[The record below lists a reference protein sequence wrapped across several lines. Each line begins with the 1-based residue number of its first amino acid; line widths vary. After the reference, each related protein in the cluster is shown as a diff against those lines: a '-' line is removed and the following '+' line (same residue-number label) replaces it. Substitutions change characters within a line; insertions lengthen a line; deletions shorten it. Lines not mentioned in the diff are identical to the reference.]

1 MPDTNQKKHL
11 LRELYPYDIKGKKNA
26 ALRKGLKEYAF
37 LIQGLNEAARN
48 FLDGHLEKFD
58 ALVGEN
64 ACQIR
69 AVKIA
74 ILAAKNN
81 LHFQHIIQQTTSIQK
96 KLNTL
101 LEDTH
106 LALLM
111 IKDVTLE
118 EILDSKNL
126 DVILSQEEF
135 FLFQSFLLCEMKE
148 PTFDRDFI
156 PELVVLDKSAAKK
169 LKKFHS
175 EVSNSFL
182 GLLLNQSRT
191 RIAKKSVKFV
201 KKAAR
206 DLNDSFIIKMTS
218 DDFKIEHN
226 ELDCLPMFWGYK
238 ALISAALK
246 ESIPLV
252 AHIQFVREQSVG
264 YKVVEE
270 EFLYFKITDGTN
282 GPNYIQCSHD
292 KIDPGTPACIL
303 QGVVVMDPKAKIF
316 DKTAW
321 SERMAK
327 HSITDII
334 LAVAADHRQYPNKTS
349 NVNIHDSEY
358 ENYKSIA
365 LDQGFSINNP
375 NTFFINHVFP
385 MQVGKARNLSRIL

>member
-11 LRELYPYDIKGKKNA
+11 LRELYPYDIKDKKNA

-48 FLDGHLEKFD
+48 FLDGNLEKFD

-81 LHFQHIIQQTTSIQK
+81 THFQNTIQLTTSIQK
-96 KLNTL
+96 KLSIL
-101 LEDTH
+101 LEDAN
-106 LALLM
+106 LASLM
-111 IKDVTLE
+111 IKDVNLE
-118 EILDSKNL
+118 EILSSKDL
-126 DVILSQEEF
+126 DVVLSQQEF

-148 PTFDRDFI
+148 PTFDGDFI

-182 GLLLNQSRT
+182 GFLLNQART
-191 RIAKKSVKFV
+191 RIAKRSVKFV
-201 KKAAR
+201 KKAALN
-206 DLNDSFIIKMTS
+206 LNDPYIIKMTS

-226 ELDCLPMFWGYK
+226 ELDCIPMFWGYK
-238 ALISAALK
+238 ALIGAALK

-252 AHIQFVREQSVG
+252 AHIQFVKGQSVG

-270 EFLYFKITDGTN
+270 EFLYFKTTNEPN
-282 GPNYIQCSHD
+282 GPSYIQCSQNE
-292 KIDPGTPACIL
+292 IDACTPACIL
-303 QGVVVMDPKAKIF
+303 QGVVVIDTETKFF
-316 DKTAW
+316 DKAAW
-321 SERMAK
+321 KERIAK
-327 HSITDII
+327 YSITDII

-349 NVNIHDSEY
+349 NVHVHDSEY

-365 LDQGFSINNP
+365 SNQGFSINNP
-375 NTFFINHVFP
+375 NKCLHF
-385 MQVGKARNLSRIL
+385 LSSTVLSCG